1 MLVMPL
7 GLIANPPP
15 RRLQTNP
22 RHDAAV
28 TYEGRFSDNTLL
40 RHARDHDV
48 DDVWNDEERFVL
60 KTVVVFAVMSV
71 LPLVVFLLIH
81 WFHPEWLL
89 IDITPSSQVL

>member
-1 MLVMPL
+1 MLFMPL

-15 RRLQTNP
+15 KRLQTTP
-22 RHDAAV
+22 VREV
-28 TYEGRFSDNTLL
+28 GITREGRFFDDSRST
-40 RHARDHDV
+40 HANERDTTNE
-48 DDVWNDEERFVL
+48 WNDEERFVL

-89 IDITPSSQVL
+89 IDITPSSPVP

>member
-1 MLVMPL
+1 MLFMPL

-22 RHDAAV
+22 RHDVPV
-28 TYEGRFSDNTLL
+28 THEGRFSGSTPSRYTSD
-40 RHARDHDV
+40 REAE
-48 DDVWNDEERFVL
+48 DDWNDEERFVL

-89 IDITPSSQVL
+89 IDITPSSPVP